1 MTTASRM
8 TIAAALTWPCLA
20 SAAPVREFVDTFF
33 IGGGVILLVAGVI
46 MVVWP
51 RLFRWGV
58 IAMCCADALF
68 LTRILGQR
76 DVQSWLDQA
85 GYTQVIEDSSR
96 DATRL
101 FTFVFAVT
109 VLVVLLTLRQVSR
122 ALFGS
127 AQPRVQPSTNKRAE
141 RAVTP
146 GAAESRAAHSSK
158 NNRFR
163 VHDYL
168 EQLEAEQPYDDRK

>member
-1 MTTASRM
+1 M
-8 TIAAALTWPCLA
+8 
-20 SAAPVREFVDTFF
+20 REFVDTFF

-58 IAMCCADALF
+58 LAMCCADALF

-76 DVQSWLDQA
+76 GVTTWLDQA
-85 GYTQVIEDSSR
+85 GYSQVIEDSSR
-96 DATRL
+96 DAIRL

-109 VLVVLLTLRQVSR
+109 VLIVLLTLRQVGR
-122 ALFGS
+122 ALSGTPQVKS
-127 AQPRVQPSTNKRAE
+127 PAASNGKRAE

-146 GAAESRAAHSSK
+146 DHAERRTAPSSK